1 MNKIRDYMSNLIKS
15 DKENIL
21 KQLSIYEDT
30 SHKDYDSALRL
41 RVMRTAIIKFWIIP
55 FFS

>member
-55 FFS
+55 F